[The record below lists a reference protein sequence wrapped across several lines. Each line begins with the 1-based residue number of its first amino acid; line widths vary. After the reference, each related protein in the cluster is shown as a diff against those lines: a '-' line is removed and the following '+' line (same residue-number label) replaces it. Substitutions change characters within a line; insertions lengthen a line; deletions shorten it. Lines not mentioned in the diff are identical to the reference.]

1 MGKCDDDSEDKSQLK
16 IVRTP
21 ASRSISSKSFD
32 SMLKQ
37 VKNFQVIKTHINGIL
52 RAKPL
57 MVACS
62 AEVNGQVIKDAKAV
76 GFDKVIGS
84 PLTDSIIKNEL
95 MPEIEK
101 KRYLVQQLNLQ
112 PKQ

>member
-21 ASRSISSKSFD
+21 GSHSAASKSFNG
-32 SMLKQ
+32 MLKQ
-37 VKNFQVIKTHINGIL
+37 VKNFQVIKTQINGNL

-62 AEVNGQVIKDAKAV
+62 AEVNAQVIKDAKAV
-76 GFDKVIGS
+76 GFDKVVGS
-84 PLTDSIIKNEL
+84 PLTDSIIKNDL

-101 KRYLVQQLNLQ
+101 KRNLVQQINLK